1 LPQSHSKYK
10 GKFMSKLVISTS
22 SFDVE
27 GNSSLNH
34 LVNSGMHI
42 VRNSYK
48 RKLTED
54 EAIELLGEDTIG
66 MIAGI
71 EPLTER
77 VFSSAKNL
85 KVVSRCGA
93 GLDSVELAA
102 AKLHGISVFNTPE
115 APAQAVA
122 ELTMGLMLAALR
134 RICQTDRLLRANEWP
149 RMQGQLFAAQTVGI
163 IGLGHIGKRVARLS
177 QAFDARVIAHD
188 PHIDPTSH
196 GVESVSLE
204 ELFAE
209 ANVISLHVPYTTDTH
224 HLLDAKSF
232 ARMKPGSIIIN
243 AARGGLIDEAALDE
257 ALISGHL
264 GMAAL
269 DVFEQ
274 EPYHGPLTK
283 NDRMIL
289 TSHIGSLAKESRK
302 CMELEA
308 AENLLKGLINAG
320 LIKDDQTNV

>member
-1 LPQSHSKYK
+1 
-10 GKFMSKLVISTS
+10 MSKLVISTS

-54 EAIELLGEDTIG
+54 EAIELLGENTIG

-289 TSHIGSLAKESRK
+289 TPHIGSLAKESRK

>member
-1 LPQSHSKYK
+1 
-10 GKFMSKLVISTS
+10 MSKLVISTS

-54 EAIELLGEDTIG
+54 EAIELLGEDAIG

-93 GLDSVELAA
+93 GLDSVEL
-102 AKLHGISVFNTPE
+102 TPE

-134 RICQTDRLLRANEWP
+134 RICQTDRLLRTNEWP

-243 AARGGLIDEAALDE
+243 AARGGLIDETALDE

>member
-1 LPQSHSKYK
+1 
-10 GKFMSKLVISTS
+10 MSKLVISTS
-22 SFDVE
+22 SFDVDD
-27 GNSSLNH
+27 NSSLNH

-54 EAIELLGEDTIG
+54 EAIKLLGEDTIG

-93 GLDSVELAA
+93 GLDSVELTA

-134 RICQTDRLLRANEWP
+134 KICQTDRLLRINGWP
-149 RMQGQLFAAQTVGI
+149 RIQGQLFAAQTVGI

-177 QAFDARVIAHD
+177 EAFDARVIAHD
-188 PHIDPTSH
+188 PHIDPTLH

-204 ELFAE
+204 ELFAK

-308 AENLLKGLINAG
+308 AGNLLKGLINAG

>member
-1 LPQSHSKYK
+1 
-10 GKFMSKLVISTS
+10 MSKLVISTS

-34 LVNSGMHI
+34 LVNSGMNI

-134 RICQTDRLLRANEWP
+134 RICQTDRLLRINEWP

-243 AARGGLIDEAALDE
+243 AARGGLIDETALDE

>member
-1 LPQSHSKYK
+1 
-10 GKFMSKLVISTS
+10 MSKLVISTS

-102 AKLHGISVFNTPE
+102 AEIHGISVFNTPE

-134 RICQTDRLLRANEWP
+134 RICQTDRLLRINEWP

-243 AARGGLIDEAALDE
+243 AARGGLIDETALDE

>member
-1 LPQSHSKYK
+1 
-10 GKFMSKLVISTS
+10 MSKLVISTS

-93 GLDSVELAA
+93 GLDSVELTA

>member
-1 LPQSHSKYK
+1 
-10 GKFMSKLVISTS
+10 MSKLVISTS

-243 AARGGLIDEAALDE
+243 AARGGLIDETALDE

-308 AENLLKGLINAG
+308 AENLLKGLINAD

>member
-1 LPQSHSKYK
+1 
-10 GKFMSKLVISTS
+10 MSKLVISTS

-27 GNSSLNH
+27 SNSCLNH
-34 LVNSGMHI
+34 LVNSEMHI

-48 RKLTED
+48 RKLTEN
-54 EAIELLGEDTIG
+54 EVIELLGEDTIG

-71 EPLTER
+71 EPLTEH

-85 KVVSRCGA
+85 KVISRCGA
-93 GLDSVELAA
+93 GLDSVELTA

-134 RICQTDRLLRANEWP
+134 RICQTNQLLRANEWP
-149 RMQGQLFAAQTVGI
+149 RMQGQLLAAQTVGI

-188 PHIDPTSH
+188 PHIDPASH

-204 ELFAE
+204 ELLAE
-209 ANVISLHVPYTTDTH
+209 ANVISLHLPYTTDTH
-224 HLLDAKSF
+224 HLLDTESF

-243 AARGGLIDEAALDE
+243 AARGGLIDETALDE

-274 EPYHGPLTK
+274 EPYHGPLTR
-283 NDRMIL
+283 NDKMIL

-320 LIKDDQTNV
+320 LIESNLNNV